1 MVVPRHV
8 GLIMDG
14 NRRWATDRGL
24 PSMEGHRAGLENL
37 RTILQVCFESGIEIV
52 SAYGL
57 SIENKAR
64 RRTGEV
70 RFLMRMLVSKGAEL
84 IDELDAQSV
93 RFVHTGSD
101 EGLPGDVAEVLD
113 RGVERTRE
121 NGPKVMNLVFNYGGR
136 QELVDAV
143 RQIVSENPDPEC
155 ISEELVQSHLYSGD
169 LPDVDLLIRSGGESR
184 LSNFMPWQ
192 CGRSR
197 IHVLGAYW
205 PAVSRNDIESAIS
218 TYAQAR
224 N

>member
-1 MVVPRHV
+1 MAAPRHV

-24 PSMEGHRAGLENL
+24 SSMEGHRAGLENL
-37 RTILQVCFESGIEIV
+37 RTILRVCFESGIEVV

-57 SIENKAR
+57 SMENRAR
-64 RRTGEV
+64 RRTGEI
-70 RFLMRMLVSKGAEL
+70 RFLMRMLVSKGAKL
-84 IDELDAQSV
+84 IDDLDAQSV
-93 RFVHTGSD
+93 RFVHTGSG

-113 RGVERTRE
+113 EGVELTRK
-121 NGPKVMNLVFNYGGR
+121 NGPNVMNLVFNYGGR
-136 QELVDAV
+136 QELVDAA
-143 RQIVSENPDPEC
+143 RRIISENPDPEC
-155 ISEELVQSHLYSGD
+155 ISEELIQSHLYSGG

-197 IHVLGAYW
+197 IHVLEAYW
-205 PAVSRNDIESAIS
+205 PAVSQNDIESAIA
-218 TYAQAR
+218 TYTQAR